1 MKGCGESFISEGYV
15 FLRFKFP
22 TVRIFNSFDEVDK
35 INSPVLTIGTFDGVH
50 IGHQKIIE
58 QLKKEALK
66 LGGESV
72 LFTFYPHP
80 RMVLFPD
87 AHGLQLLTTQEE
99 KLKLL
104 EVFGIDNVIVQPFTF
119 DFSRLTAL
127 EFVRDYLVN
136 KLHVKKLIIGY
147 DHQFGKNREGSIDFL
162 RTLAD
167 VYEFEV
173 IEIPAQD
180 IDDVNVSSTKI
191 REALKSGDVETA
203 SNYLGRPYSL
213 TGKVVHGK
221 ELGRTIGFPTAN
233 IYVSDDTKLIPAN
246 GVYAARVIVGT
257 AFFNGM
263 LNIGNRPT
271 VSTTV
276 DRSIEVHI
284 FDFDSLIYDAKIT
297 IEFIRFVRQ
306 EKEFSSIDALRYQL
320 QEDEQA
326 IRAFFNTTFNF

>member
-1 MKGCGESFISEGYV
+1 M
-15 FLRFKFP
+15 
-22 TVRIFNSFDEVDK
+22 RIFNSFDEVDK
-35 INSPVLTIGTFDGVH
+35 ISFPVLTIGTFDGVH
-50 IGHQKIIE
+50 IGHQKIIQ
-58 QLKKEALK
+58 QLKKEALQ

-99 KLKLL
+99 KLKFL
-104 EVFGIDNVIVQPFTF
+104 EVCGIDNVIVQPFTF

-191 REALKSGDVETA
+191 RNALKSGDVDTA
-203 SNYLGRPYSL
+203 CNYLGRPYSL

-233 IYVSDDTKLIPAN
+233 IHVSDDTKLIPAN
-246 GVYAARVIVGT
+246 GVYAVKVSVGT
-257 AFFNGM
+257 SSYHGM

-271 VSTTV
+271 VNSTV

-297 IEFIRFVRQ
+297 IEFIRFIRQ
-306 EKEFSSIDALRYQL
+306 EKEFSSVEALRSQL
-320 QEDEQA
+320 QEDELS
-326 IRAFFNTTFNF
+326 IRAIFATSFKF